1 MRKLL
6 YCITAFLVATF
17 FACSDSERN
26 HQILLQAE
34 NCIEASPDSALAILE
49 GIKYNDI
56 TSPENRAVYSLLY
69 TQARY
74 KLMDIPETDS
84 LIDLA
89 ISFFKANGDDQR
101 LATAYYYKG
110 AVNYDR
116 KEYEISME
124 NLKEAEMLAVGPD
137 DELLKNK
144 IYELLGYVNHSS
156 GNKELTLKYSKCFL
170 ESSLR
175 LKQPD
180 WIINSLIMVSAAF
193 SALSLPD
200 SSELYLKRILEM
212 PELQNM
218 SDTMLHATVWSNVSG
233 MYLDHDDHVKAEFFA
248 RKADSIASTAHAK
261 MLLGKVMREKGDMD
275 SAAYYWEE
283 ALRKTMNLKLK
294 RQLCG
299 LLSEHYAKVGR
310 YQDEQEVHALL
321 DSLNNDARTNSV
333 AMQRLQSDYDIQK
346 LEKKQ
351 DGKMQKLLA
360 VIVAAVLGI
369 ICFLGYHRH
378 RTHQYRKKISES
390 SDLAESYAGKI
401 ETYKKKKKRRY
412 TEDQA
417 LKIFRNC
424 QAKRDRG
431 IKWEIGRIEGL
442 RDQ

>member
-1 MRKLL
+1 
-6 YCITAFLVATF
+6 
-17 FACSDSERN
+17 
-26 HQILLQAE
+26 
-34 NCIEASPDSALAILE
+34 
-49 GIKYNDI
+49 
-56 TSPENRAVYSLLY
+56 
-69 TQARY
+69 
-74 KLMDIPETDS
+74 
-84 LIDLA
+84 
-89 ISFFKANGDDQR
+89 
-101 LATAYYYKG
+101 
-110 AVNYDR
+110 
-116 KEYEISME
+116 
-124 NLKEAEMLAVGPD
+124 ML
-137 DELLKNK
+137 
-144 IYELLGYVNHSS
+144 
-156 GNKELTLKYSKCFL
+156 L

-401 ETYKKKKKRRY
+401 ETYKKKKKEDIQKIKHLKSSETAKQKEIEELNGKLAGSKDSVINDLQKGRDFYYRITEKERLVSY
-412 TEDQA
+412 TNDDLSA
-417 LKIFRNC
+417 LIDFYKILKGQDC
-424 QAKRDRG
+424 D
-431 IKWEIGRIEGL
+431 KWTEMYTN
-442 RDQ
+442 